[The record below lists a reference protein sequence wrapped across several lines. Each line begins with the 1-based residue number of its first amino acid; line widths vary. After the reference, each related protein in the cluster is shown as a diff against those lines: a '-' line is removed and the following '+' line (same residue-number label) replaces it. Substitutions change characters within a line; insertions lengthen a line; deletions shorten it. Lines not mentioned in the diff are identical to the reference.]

1 MKRKL
6 LFMIVAFI
14 AAFISCEE
22 NEPLPVAVTDVTLN
36 VSSLEL
42 TEGEEYI
49 LMATVNPEN
58 AANKTVIWVSSDE
71 SVATVK
77 DGKVTAVKTG
87 TTTIT
92 VTTDDGGKTAA
103 CEVTVKTNFFHV
115 ESVSLDKTSLELTEG
130 DETVLTAM
138 VTPENATNKNV
149 TWTSS
154 DESVATVK
162 DGKVTAVK
170 AGAAMI
176 TITTEDG
183 GKTASCEVT
192 VIAKVIIPITGLW
205 LNKVAVELKVGETV
219 TLIAD
224 VMPENATNK
233 NVAWSSSNEDVA
245 SVDKGEVKAIK
256 AGMAIIT
263 ASIDEWVAVC
273 EVHVSEPGGNEGIG
287 YDDYNY

>member
-1 MKRKL
+1 
-6 LFMIVAFI
+6 MIVAFI

-58 AANKTVIWVSSDE
+58 AANKTVIWV
-71 SVATVK
+71 
-77 DGKVTAVKTG
+77 
-87 TTTIT
+87 
-92 VTTDDGGKTAA
+92 
-103 CEVTVKTNFFHV
+103 
-115 ESVSLDKTSLELTEG
+115 
-130 DETVLTAM
+130 
-138 VTPENATNKNV
+138 
-149 TWTSS
+149 SS